1 MNLPLKGTREVRC
14 TSLDLE
20 HVRALN
26 KGLLL
31 LNRRCEME
39 KVSESNNLVDDKIL
53 KTNAEIEQEKEQKFV
68 NLIIE
73 IIVSSTLKEYYEKGD

>member
-1 MNLPLKGTREVRC
+1 MKLR
-14 TSLDLE
+14 
-20 HVRALN
+20 N

-31 LNRRCEME
+31 LIRRCEME
-39 KVSESNNLVDDKIL
+39 NVKEKTDLVDEKIL
-53 KTNAEIEQEKEQKFV
+53 KTNSQIEQEKEQKFV

>member
-1 MNLPLKGTREVRC
+1 
-14 TSLDLE
+14 
-20 HVRALN
+20 
-26 KGLLL
+26 
-31 LNRRCEME
+31 ME